1 MVALTDMVDVPEVT
15 MLLGDIVAPR
25 PIEGVGAR
33 FTVPMNPLS
42 AVIVTVELPVVPARI
57 VMMVG
62 LAATAKSTT

>member
-1 MVALTDMVDVPEVT
+1 MVALTDKVDVPEVT

-25 PIEGVGAR
+25 PIEGVSAR

-57 VMMVG
+57 VMVVG